1 MDSLLIGPAP
11 RKQVVFA
18 GACALLILLTLVIA
32 GPRAHQPLP
41 SVTPFMPMCALT
53 VFTTSG
59 IVAFL
64 FGARFSVT
72 RQPMLGVLGAY
83 GYTAITVALQLLMFP
98 GVFAQAGLF
107 GAGPHSAAWMWVFWH
122 AGFPLLV
129 SLSQLARDRPLSTPI
144 RTPSPARWI
153 WALIG
158 APTMLAAA
166 LGLLAV
172 RVDLSAPF
180 HAMPEANVFSGGW
193 AMAVIC
199 SLDVLAIAITL
210 FKGRLRTVLDLWI
223 TIALLTSLADT
234 CLNLLSVVQF
244 TLGWYVARVFS
255 MLSPSI
261 LVCVLVWEVTVLYR
275 ELSKAHASLLHTST
289 RDALTRVFNRS
300 YFDDQLGMEFDRA
313 VRNGKPLSLV
323 MVDVDHFKD
332 YNDAFGHLRGDT
344 CLGAVASALAGI
356 AQRPGDFVA
365 RYGGEEFAL
374 VLPDTGPAEAAVIAE
389 HARLAVMNLHLTAPL
404 PGGRVTVSAGCA
416 TSEFNTLSRSSELVQ
431 AADAAL
437 YQAKHAG
444 RNRVQS
450 ATA

>member
-1 MDSLLIGPAP
+1 
-11 RKQVVFA
+11 
-18 GACALLILLTLVIA
+18 
-32 GPRAHQPLP
+32 
-41 SVTPFMPMCALT
+41 
-53 VFTTSG
+53 
-59 IVAFL
+59 
-64 FGARFSVT
+64 
-72 RQPMLGVLGAY
+72 
-83 GYTAITVALQLLMFP
+83 
-98 GVFAQAGLF
+98 
-107 GAGPHSAAWMWVFWH
+107 
-122 AGFPLLV
+122 
-129 SLSQLARDRPLSTPI
+129 
-144 RTPSPARWI
+144 
-153 WALIG
+153 
-158 APTMLAAA
+158 
-166 LGLLAV
+166 
-172 RVDLSAPF
+172 
-180 HAMPEANVFSGGW
+180 
-193 AMAVIC
+193 
-199 SLDVLAIAITL
+199 
-210 FKGRLRTVLDLWI
+210 
-223 TIALLTSLADT
+223 
-234 CLNLLSVVQF
+234 
-244 TLGWYVARVFS
+244 
-255 MLSPSI
+255 
-261 LVCVLVWEVTVLYR
+261 
-275 ELSKAHASLLHTST
+275 
-289 RDALTRVFNRS
+289 
-300 YFDDQLGMEFDRA
+300 MEFDRA